1 MLSHPPSI
9 EDIFAH
15 YTVIF
20 DTLERTGTVAY
31 SLNALATTPT
41 FVFPK
46 KVTSSEL
53 LSNYC
58 CLFFA
63 SPSECVLCSLDF
75 TQSIYV
81 SLCLSLFISL
91 TDWLTDWLYV
101 IQCHWHNQL
110 IHSSHHHPL
119 IFLHISDDLYCIASQ
134 GSSYAIAAG
143 AASTIIQTRNAGVW
157 LLSTPYILFQVQTDK
172 YKCASTFIYA
182 VSV

>member
-81 SLCLSLFISL
+81 PLSLSLFISL
-91 TDWLTDWLYV
+91 TDWLTDFM
-101 IQCHWHNQL
+101 
-110 IHSSHHHPL
+110 SSSATGTINLSTHL
-119 IFLHISDDLYCIASQ
+119 TTILSFSCISQMICTASQ
-134 GSSYAIAAG
+134 VKGVAMRSLPAPLVLSYKREMQVCDCWALRIFCFKCKPI
-143 AASTIIQTRNAGVW
+143 SISVRVH
-157 LLSTPYILFQVQTDK
+157 LSMQ
-172 YKCASTFIYA
+172 
-182 VSV
+182 